1 MGSQDSRGKAVAS
14 EELNKGLGSNQVTE
28 TGSINQGGCF
38 PKQTMSG
45 HICFPDVETMFTF
58 VK

>member
-1 MGSQDSRGKAVAS
+1 MGGQDSRGKAVAS
-14 EELNKGLGSNQVTE
+14 EELSEGLGSNQDTE
-28 TGSINQGGCF
+28 TGSINQVGCF

-45 HICFPDVETMFTF
+45 HICLPDVETLFTF